1 MKLGR
6 KPGDEPN
13 MVGNYQDLSLPVAA
27 ASAVDETSVGINHVE
42 RHSAG
47 TGRPSE
53 TNGRMAP
60 EKLLGAKEVAHW
72 LGVSRAWV
80 FEHSN
85 GRRRPFLPSVKLGKS
100 VRYRP
105 VDVDAFIIEC
115 ERFSRRGAA

>member
-1 MKLGR
+1 MFSNY
-6 KPGDEPN
+6 ESPN
-13 MVGNYQDLSLPVAA
+13 IPLKAISSLEAA
-27 ASAVDETSVGINHVE
+27 AGPVGQTQSV
-42 RHSAG
+42 AG
-47 TGRPSE
+47 VGPASE
-53 TNGRMAP
+53 GARRMP
-60 EKLLGAKEVAHW
+60 HEKLLGAKEVAHW

>member
-1 MKLGR
+1 MSSDYENPDGALKAISS
-6 KPGDEPN
+6 
-13 MVGNYQDLSLPVAA
+13 QD
-27 ASAVDETSVGINHVE
+27 
-42 RHSAG
+42 AG
-47 TGRPSE
+47 TGPLGDTQSALAGAGSALQGNHR
-53 TNGRMAP
+53 AAH

-105 VDVDAFIIEC
+105 VDVDAFIVEC

>member
-1 MKLGR
+1 MLR
-6 KPGDEPN
+6 DYPGIS
-13 MVGNYQDLSLPVAA
+13 QAAVAPSPDGSSTA
-27 ASAVDETSVGINHVE
+27 AKHVE
-42 RHSAG
+42 SALVTTVQAFDG
-47 TGRPSE
+47 DRRT
-53 TNGRMAP
+53 AH

-105 VDVDAFIIEC
+105 IDVDAFIVEC

>member
-1 MKLGR
+1 MFSDYENTDPQVK
-6 KPGDEPN
+6 
-13 MVGNYQDLSLPVAA
+13 AA
-27 ASAVDETSVGINHVE
+27 ASWDEAAGLASHTQ
-42 RHSAG
+42 SASALV
-47 TGRPSE
+47 RPASPSD
-53 TNGRMAP
+53 RRAP
-60 EKLLGAKEVAHW
+60 HEKLLGAKEVAHW

>member
-1 MKLGR
+1 MFR
-6 KPGDEPN
+6 
-13 MVGNYQDLSLPVAA
+13 NYHDLSLPIEA
-27 ASAVDETSVGINHVE
+27 ASTCGETTVGLNHIE
-42 RHSAG
+42 RPSAG
-47 TGRPSE
+47 TGRSSE
-53 TNGRMAP
+53 TERRGSP
-60 EKLLGAKEVAHW
+60 ENLLGAKEVAHW

-115 ERFSRRGAA
+115 ERFSRRGVA

>member
-1 MKLGR
+1 VIS
-6 KPGDEPN
+6 D
-13 MVGNYQDLSLPVAA
+13 YQNLDLPVKAVSSCDNA
-27 ASAVDETSVGINHVE
+27 GVLSHAESASVVRARASQSDRRVPH
-42 RHSAG
+42 
-47 TGRPSE
+47 
-53 TNGRMAP
+53 

-105 VDVDAFIIEC
+105 VDVDAFIMEC

>member
-1 MKLGR
+1 MLR
-6 KPGDEPN
+6 D
-13 MVGNYQDLSLPVAA
+13 YQRPMLPVKAA
-27 ASAVDETSVGINHVE
+27 PSLDETSVAGNHTP
-42 RHSAG
+42 SAT
-47 TGRPSE
+47 TGAGQASE
-53 TNGRMAP
+53 IDHRTGH

-85 GRRRPFLPSVKLGKS
+85 GRRRPVLPSVKLGKS

-105 VDVDAFIIEC
+105 VDVGAFIIEC

>member
-1 MKLGR
+1 
-6 KPGDEPN
+6 

-115 ERFSRRGAA
+115 ERFSRRGVA

>member
-1 MKLGR
+1 MLLEYQSANV
-6 KPGDEPN
+6 PADSVPCADETAHHAE
-13 MVGNYQDLSLPVAA
+13 GT
-27 ASAVDETSVGINHVE
+27 SAVGERVPEANHRV
-42 RHSAG
+42 AK
-47 TGRPSE
+47 
-53 TNGRMAP
+53 

-105 VDVDAFIIEC
+105 LDVDAFIIEC

>member
-1 MKLGR
+1 MFSDYENIAPQLK
-6 KPGDEPN
+6 
-13 MVGNYQDLSLPVAA
+13 A
-27 ASAVDETSVGINHVE
+27 ASSWDQTAGPASQTQ
-42 RHSAG
+42 SASPLVRPASPSD
-47 TGRPSE
+47 GR
-53 TNGRMAP
+53 AP
-60 EKLLGAKEVAHW
+60 QEKLLGAKEVAHW

>member
-1 MKLGR
+1 MNQILRDHQDFRLPARAAPSFDAIGIAVSHAERATSSTGHAFENDR
-6 KPGDEPN
+6 K
-13 MVGNYQDLSLPVAA
+13 
-27 ASAVDETSVGINHVE
+27 TH
-42 RHSAG
+42 
-47 TGRPSE
+47 
-53 TNGRMAP
+53 

-85 GRRRPFLPSVKLGKS
+85 GRRRPLLPSVKLGKS

-105 VDVDAFIIEC
+105 VDVDAFIVEC

>member
-1 MKLGR
+1 MASDYPILYPSVKTVSSFNEAG
-6 KPGDEPN
+6 
-13 MVGNYQDLSLPVAA
+13 VAA
-27 ASAVDETSVGINHVE
+27 SHAESASVVVG
-42 RHSAG
+42 RAFQTDRGSP
-47 TGRPSE
+47 RD
-53 TNGRMAP
+53 
-60 EKLLGAKEVAHW
+60 KLLGAKEVAHW

>member
-1 MKLGR
+1 MLRDYQNPKLTV
-6 KPGDEPN
+6 KAVPGFDGTS
-13 MVGNYQDLSLPVAA
+13 MAANYAEIASVATGQASESDL
-27 ASAVDETSVGINHVE
+27 
-42 RHSAG
+42 
-47 TGRPSE
+47 
-53 TNGRMAP
+53 RMP
-60 EKLLGAKEVAHW
+60 HEKLLGATEVAHW

-115 ERFSRRGAA
+115 ERFSRRGDA

>member
-1 MKLGR
+1 MASDFGNTDLTMKAI
-6 KPGDEPN
+6 PSWDEIAGPAN
-13 MVGNYQDLSLPVAA
+13 HAQSASTVVGQASQSDHRVA
-27 ASAVDETSVGINHVE
+27 H
-42 RHSAG
+42 
-47 TGRPSE
+47 
-53 TNGRMAP
+53 

-100 VRYRP
+100 VRYRR

>member
-1 MKLGR
+1 MFSDYENTDLPVKAVSSWDEAAEPAIHTQSASALVR
-6 KPGDEPN
+6 PAPPGDRR
-13 MVGNYQDLSLPVAA
+13 VL
-27 ASAVDETSVGINHVE
+27 H
-42 RHSAG
+42 
-47 TGRPSE
+47 
-53 TNGRMAP
+53 

>member
-1 MKLGR
+1 MLR
-6 KPGDEPN
+6 DYPGIRQSAKAAPN
-13 MVGNYQDLSLPVAA
+13 FGG
-27 ASAVDETSVGINHVE
+27 TSTDANHTESGLVT
-42 RHSAG
+42 
-47 TGRPSE
+47 TGQSIDCDRRP
-53 TNGRMAP
+53 AH

-105 VDVDAFIIEC
+105 IDVDAFIVEC
-115 ERFSRRGAA
+115 ERFSRKGAA

>member
-1 MKLGR
+1 
-6 KPGDEPN
+6 
-13 MVGNYQDLSLPVAA
+13 MVSDYQSPDLSVKTVSSFDETGVAA
-27 ASAVDETSVGINHVE
+27 THAQSASAVVGRAFQTDRGSPH
-42 RHSAG
+42 
-47 TGRPSE
+47 
-53 TNGRMAP
+53 

-105 VDVDAFIIEC
+105 VDVNAFIIEC

>member
-1 MKLGR
+1 MLR
-6 KPGDEPN
+6 DYPGIGQPAKGAPSFD
-13 MVGNYQDLSLPVAA
+13 
-27 ASAVDETSVGINHVE
+27 
-42 RHSAG
+42 G
-47 TGRPSE
+47 TGTVVDQTESALVTTGPESGSDR
-53 TNGRMAP
+53 RRAY

-105 VDVDAFIIEC
+105 IDVDAFIVEC
-115 ERFSRRGAA
+115 ERFSRNRAA

>member
-1 MKLGR
+1 
-6 KPGDEPN
+6 
-13 MVGNYQDLSLPVAA
+13 MVSDHQNFDLPVKAIA
-27 ASAVDETSVGINHVE
+27 RCDEAVVSARHAESTSTVVGRTSQNDRRLSHE
-42 RHSAG
+42 R
-47 TGRPSE
+47 
-53 TNGRMAP
+53 
-60 EKLLGAKEVAHW
+60 LLGAKEVAHW